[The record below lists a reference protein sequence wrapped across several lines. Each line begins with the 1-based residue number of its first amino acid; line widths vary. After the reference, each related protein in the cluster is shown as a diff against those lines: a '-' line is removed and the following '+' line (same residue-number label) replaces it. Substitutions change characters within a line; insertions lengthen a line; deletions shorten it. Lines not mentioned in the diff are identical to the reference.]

1 MCPRTG
7 RNSLVTR
14 CLDRIDRSASYSSG
28 DELATGTRIRL
39 DHPVPA
45 TGPGVWS
52 QRNWSERLEQAIDRG
67 IEHLL
72 SLQVNHQYWL
82 GELEAD
88 STLESDYIYYL
99 HVLGKADAIRV
110 AKLANYVRGKQL
122 PDGGWSIYPGGP
134 SELNATC
141 KAYFALKLA
150 GDSPD
155 SGHLRRARETALRLG
170 GLERTNS
177 YVRFYL
183 ALAGALGWEMVPAI
197 LPELMLLPN
206 WFYINI
212 YEMSSWTRGI
222 VIPMAILSALR
233 PDWRLPEH
241 AHVEELFLDP
251 KNKQAAFD
259 WSDQILSWRNFF
271 LALDRGLKLYEKLP
285 WKPLRQRALREAKSW
300 LLEHLERT
308 EGLAAIYPAMM
319 NSIFALIALGH
330 GPDDPLTSREIKEF
344 SRFEIEEGDTI
355 RMQPCVSPVWDTCI
369 AMVAIEEAGLP
380 ADHPALVQAADWI
393 LSKQVLGPGD
403 WQVKN
408 KDAAPGGW
416 VFEFRNDFYPDVD
429 DTAFVLMALQ
439 RVKFP
444 EPARMEGAI
453 RRGVQWLLSM
463 QNLDGGWGA
472 FDRDNNKAFLCNIP
486 FADHNAMIDPSTA
499 DVTAR
504 VLECLGRFGWTGEH
518 PAVQRALKFLLQDQ
532 CEDGS
537 WFGRWGVNYVY
548 GTSGVLRSLETVS
561 LTAKDYCQRAVRWL
575 RSVQQP
581 DGSFGE
587 SLHSY
592 NDPSTKGQG
601 NSTASQTA
609 WGLIGLL
616 AGADTSDPAVHNA
629 VSYLVN
635 QQNADGSWSEDEFT
649 GTGFPAVFYLKYHL
663 YRNSFPLYALARF
676 RNQSQGIEQYSAL
689 QLEPADFRL
698 RSGF

>member
-1 MCPRTG
+1 
-7 RNSLVTR
+7 
-14 CLDRIDRSASYSSG
+14 
-28 DELATGTRIRL
+28 LATGTRIGL
-39 DHPVPA
+39 DSPAPAVPGIWLEQDWA
-45 TGPGVWS
+45 S
-52 QRNWSERLEQAIDRG
+52 RLEQAIERG
-67 IEHLL
+67 VEHLL
-72 SLQVNHQYWL
+72 SLQVDQTYWH

-99 HVLGKADAIRV
+99 HVIGKADPEKIT
-110 AKLANYVRGKQL
+110 KLANYVRRKQL

-150 GDSPD
+150 GDSSNSP
-155 SGHLRRARETALRLG
+155 RMVQARETVLRLG

-183 ALAGALGWEMVPAI
+183 ALAGALGWELVPAI
-197 LPELMLLPN
+197 LPELMLLPK

-233 PDWRLPEH
+233 PDWRLPAH
-241 AHVEELFLDP
+241 AHVEELFRDP
-251 KNKQAAFD
+251 SRKKAAFD
-259 WSDQILSWRNFF
+259 WSDQLISWKNFF
-271 LALDRGLKLYEKLP
+271 LALDRALKAYEKLP

-300 LLEHLERT
+300 LLEHVERT

-319 NSIFALIALGH
+319 NSIFALMALGH
-330 GPDDPLTSREIKEF
+330 GPDDPLTSREIREF
-344 SRFEIEEGDTI
+344 AGFEIEEGDTI
-355 RMQPCVSPVWDTCI
+355 RMQPCVSPVWDSCI
-369 AMVAIEEAGLP
+369 AMVALEEAGLP
-380 ADHPALVQAADWI
+380 PDHPALVKCAEWI

-408 KDAAPGGW
+408 KDAEPGGW

-439 RVKFP
+439 RVKYP
-444 EPARMEGAI
+444 DPVRMEAAT
-453 RRGVQWLLSM
+453 RRGIQWLLSM
-463 QNLDGGWGA
+463 QNRDGGWGA

-504 VLECLGRFGWTGEH
+504 VLECLGRFGWPAEH
-518 PAVQRALKFLLQDQ
+518 PAIQRALTFLLKDQ

-548 GTSGVLRSLETVS
+548 GSSGVLRALETVS
-561 LTAKDYCQRAVRWL
+561 LTAKEYCQRAVRWL
-575 RSVQQP
+575 RTVQKA

-587 SLHSY
+587 SLRSY
-592 NDPSTKGQG
+592 NEPETKGQG

-616 AGADTSDPAVHNA
+616 AGAEANDPAIHKA
-629 VSYLVN
+629 AAYLVH
-635 QQNADGSWSEDEFT
+635 QQNVDGSWSENEFT
-649 GTGFPAVFYLKYHL
+649 GTGFPCVFYLKYHL

-676 RNQSQGIEQYSAL
+676 RNQMQEAEQYCAMKF
-689 QLEPADFRL
+689 QPADFRL

>member
-1 MCPRTG
+1 MATSTRGLESP
-7 RNSLVTR
+7 VTSGAPV
-14 CLDRIDRSASYSSG
+14 LSRI
-28 DELATGTRIRL
+28 
-39 DHPVPA
+39 
-45 TGPGVWS
+45 
-52 QRNWSERLEQAIDRG
+52 QERLEQAIERG
-67 IEHLL
+67 ANHLL
-72 SLQVNHQYWL
+72 SLQVEAGYWV

-88 STLESDYIYYL
+88 TTLESDYIYYL
-99 HVLGKADAIRV
+99 HVLGKADPGRI
-110 AKLANYVRGKQL
+110 AKLANYVRQRQL

-150 GDSPD
+150 GDAQDSP
-155 SGHLRRARETALRLG
+155 HMLLAKETVHRLG
-170 GLERTNS
+170 GLEHTNS

-183 ALAGALGWEMVPAI
+183 AVVGAVGWELVPAI

-206 WFYINI
+206 WFYLNI

-222 VIPMAILSALR
+222 VIPMAILSAVR
-233 PDWRLPEH
+233 PDWRLSER
-241 AHVEELFLDP
+241 AHVNELFYDISR
-251 KNKQAAFD
+251 KKAAFD
-259 WSDQILSWRNFF
+259 WSDQLLSWRNFF
-271 LALDRGLKLYEKLP
+271 LALDRALKLYEKLP

-300 LLEHLERT
+300 LLEHIDRT

-319 NSIFALIALGH
+319 NSIFALMALGH
-330 GPDDPLTSREIKEF
+330 GPDDPLTAREIREF
-344 SRFEIEEGDTI
+344 SRFEIEDGETI

-369 AMVAIEEAGLP
+369 AMVALEEAGLP
-380 ADHPALVQAADWI
+380 PDYPALVKSADWV
-393 LSKQVLGPGD
+393 LSKQVLGAGD

-408 KDAAPGGW
+408 KDAEPGGW

-444 EPARMEGAI
+444 DPKRMEAAV
-453 RRGVQWLLSM
+453 RRGIQWLLSM
-463 QNLDGGWGA
+463 QNRDGGWGA

-504 VLECLGRFGWTGEH
+504 VLECLGRYGWPADH
-518 PAVQRALKFLLQDQ
+518 PAVQRGLKFLLQDQ

-548 GTSGVLRSLETVS
+548 GTSGVLRALETVS
-561 LTAKDYCQRAVRWL
+561 LTAKEYCQRAVRWL
-575 RSVQQP
+575 RTVQKA

-587 SLHSY
+587 SLRSY
-592 NDPSTKGQG
+592 HEPASKGQG

-616 AGADTSDPAVHNA
+616 AGSDTSDPAIQKA
-629 VSYLVN
+629 AAYLVD
-635 QQNADGSWSEDEFT
+635 QQNEDGSWTEDEFT
-649 GTGFPAVFYLKYHL
+649 GTGFPCVFYLKYHL

-676 RNQSQGIEQYSAL
+676 RNQAQEAQQYCAL
-689 QLEPADFRL
+689 TFQPRDFRL